1 MQSPIPVS
9 PVIDPASARLQKLA
23 GGDHR
28 GMANDGNET
37 ALAPGFNAEQCAR
50 RSRSWRLAVSSRC
63 EAARRMIPHGR
74 GAILLTGASAS
85 AT

>member
-37 ALAPGFNAEQCAR
+37 GL
-50 RSRSWRLAVSSRC
+50 
-63 EAARRMIPHGR
+63 
-74 GAILLTGASAS
+74 
-85 AT
+85 